1 MKKLFLFTLVW
12 VLVCTSTLIQAQ
24 ETYSDDFHKNYTLSE
39 VVVLS
44 RHNIRAPL
52 SEKGSVLDKITPHPW
67 YSWSSKPTHLS
78 LKGGVMETMMGQYF
92 RQWIIKEGLFQDTSI
107 PDTNEMRVYAN
118 SMQRTLATT
127 HYFLSGFMPFA
138 NIPVAHQP
146 AINTMDPVFTPQI
159 THLDD
164 EFCKKAFDEM
174 AKMTG
179 EEAEM
184 HKVSDK
190 AYYCVLRNVPNKLD
204 GSYNALSKVI
214 DIKKSIA
221 CRNGNI
227 CDFAGPDTIWL
238 KLLDEPRTKGS
249 LDLANTVADALVLQY
264 YEERDDR
271 KAAFSHR
278 LTFNDWLRISKIKNF
293 YGDILFTTPTVSRQ
307 IATPLLNEI
316 AKELNKPA
324 RKFAFLC
331 GHDSNIGSVLAALG
345 VTDYSLPN
353 TVETKTPIGSKLVF
367 EKWVDNKG
375 EYYIAVKLI
384 YHSTQQIRQGQYEV
398 NGNEP
403 IVFPIQVGNLQAN
416 ADGLYAFDDIIGL
429 LMNRQ

>member
-1 MKKLFLFTLVW
+1 MKRLIFCTLLFFWGCSNTITVAPKA
-12 VLVCTSTLIQAQ
+12 TSD
-24 ETYSDDFHKNYTLSE
+24 SFHDKYTLSE

-52 SEKGSVLDKITPHPW
+52 SEKGSMLDKITPHQW
-67 YSWSSKPTHLS
+67 YSWTSKPKHLS
-78 LKGGVMETMMGQYF
+78 QKGGVMETMMGQYF
-92 RQWIIKEGLFQDTSI
+92 HHWLVEEGLFEETSI
-107 PDTNEMRVYAN
+107 PDSNEICVYAN
-118 SMQRTLATT
+118 SMQRTLATA
-127 HYFLSGFMPFA
+127 HYFLAGFMPVA
-138 NIPVAHQP
+138 SIPVNHRCAVD
-146 AINTMDPVFTPQI
+146 IMDPVFTPQI
-159 THLDD
+159 TYLDD

-174 AKMTG
+174 AIITG
-179 EEAEM
+179 EKAEM

-190 AYYCVLRNVPNKLD
+190 AYLCVLRNVPNKLD
-204 GSYNALSKVI
+204 DSYNALSKVI

-278 LTFNDWLRISKIKNF
+278 LTFNDWLRISIIKNF

-316 AKELNKPA
+316 AEELNKPA

-331 GHDSNIGSVLAALG
+331 GHDSNIGSVLAAMG
-345 VTDYSLPN
+345 VTDYTLPN
-353 TVETKTPIGSKLVF
+353 TIETKTPIGSKLVF

>member
-1 MKKLFLFTLVW
+1 MSSKLFLIISFTFILGP
-12 VLVCTSTLIQAQ
+12 LFAQ
-24 ETYSDDFHKNYTLSE
+24 KSYYDSFHDKYTLSE

-52 SEKGSVLDKITPHPW
+52 SEKGSVLDKITPHQW
-67 YSWSSKPTHLS
+67 YSWTSKPKHLS
-78 LKGGVMETMMGQYF
+78 QKGGVMETMMGQYF
-92 RQWIIKEGLFQDTSI
+92 HHWLVEEGLFEETSI
-107 PDTNEMRVYAN
+107 PDSNEIRVYAN
-118 SMQRTLATT
+118 SMQRTLATA
-127 HYFLSGFMPFA
+127 HYFLAGFMPVA
-138 NIPVAHQP
+138 SIPVNHRCAVD
-146 AINTMDPVFTPQI
+146 IMDSVFTPQI
-159 THLDD
+159 TYLDD

-174 AKMTG
+174 AIMTG
-179 EEAEM
+179 EKAEM

-190 AYYCVLRNVPNKLD
+190 AYFCVLRNVPNKLD

-331 GHDSNIGSVLAALG
+331 GHDSNIGSVLAAMG

-367 EKWVDNKG
+367 EKWVDDKG

-403 IVFPIQVGNLQAN
+403 IVFPIHVGNLQAN
-416 ADGLYAFDDIIGL
+416 PDGLYAFDDIIGL

>member
-1 MKKLFLFTLVW
+1 MKRLFICTIVW
-12 VLVCTSTLIQAQ
+12 FFACLNTSIIAQ
-24 ETYSDDFHKNYTLSE
+24 KTSSDSFHDKYTLSE

-52 SEKGSVLDKITPHPW
+52 SDEGSLLDKITPHQW
-67 YSWSSKPTHLS
+67 YSWTSKPKHLS
-78 LKGGVMETMMGQYF
+78 QKGGVMETMMGQYF
-92 RQWIIKEGLFQDTSI
+92 HHWLVEEGLFEETSI
-107 PDTNEMRVYAN
+107 PDSNEIRVYAN
-118 SMQRTLATT
+118 SMQRTLATA
-127 HYFLSGFMPFA
+127 HYFLAGFMPVA
-138 NIPVAHQP
+138 SIPVNHRCAVD
-146 AINTMDPVFTPQI
+146 IMDPVFTPQI
-159 THLDD
+159 TYLDD

-174 AKMTG
+174 AIMTG
-179 EEAEM
+179 EKAEM

-190 AYYCVLRNVPNKLD
+190 AYFCVLRNVPNKLD

-278 LTFNDWLRISKIKNF
+278 LTFNDWLRISIIKNF

-316 AKELNKPA
+316 AEELNKPA

-353 TVETKTPIGSKLVF
+353 TIETKTPIGSKLVF

-375 EYYIAVKLI
+375 EYFISVKLI
-384 YHSTQQIRQGQYEV
+384 YHSTKQIRKGQYEPD
-398 NGNEP
+398 GNEP
-403 IVFPIQVGNLQAN
+403 EVYPIVFGSLKAN
-416 ADGLYAFDDIIGL
+416 ADGLYAFDDFIWL
-429 LMNRQ
+429 LMNKQ